1 MDRSKR
7 LYAKALKIYNH
18 GYIYNAISLCDKS
31 TSLDVRNIAAL
42 NLKGL
47 LYYLNGDLDR
57 AQKTWKLNSH
67 VNKDKVAKKYL
78 EDSKKDE
85 LNLERYMNAVNLVK
99 NLKINEALELLKVCS
114 ESDYNYIN
122 VNNYKTICY
131 IKKAEYTK
139 AQECID
145 KVFRLDKNNSTAKNN
160 MKMLVE
166 YGVVEKKHSLKRA
179 GMAAGIFMLIII
191 LLALVFFAVKSFT
204 NRNMAK
210 LSNNKSSSS
219 ASNIKKSTPEKKKT
233 AVSKKQETFPKES
246 LNTYIDNKNFDAMY
260 DCVIKWK
267 DKSLSVNDKA
277 LISSAEQMLSS
288 DEGVQYFYTN
298 GCNFINNKDYSKAN
312 DSLLKAYQFG
322 SQSYLY
328 SHIIYMLG
336 LSYNSSKDVENA
348 IKYFEKYDQN
358 FPSGDYEETVLYNLA
373 VIYKDIDKTKAKTYA
388 NKLADNYSSSMYNN
402 SLIQSIINW

>member
-1 MDRSKR
+1 
-7 LYAKALKIYNH
+7 
-18 GYIYNAISLCDKS
+18 
-31 TSLDVRNIAAL
+31 
-42 NLKGL
+42 
-47 LYYLNGDLDR
+47 
-57 AQKTWKLNSH
+57 
-67 VNKDKVAKKYL
+67 
-78 EDSKKDE
+78 
-85 LNLERYMNAVNLVK
+85 
-99 NLKINEALELLKVCS
+99 
-114 ESDYNYIN
+114 
-122 VNNYKTICY
+122 
-131 IKKAEYTK
+131 
-139 AQECID
+139 
-145 KVFRLDKNNSTAKNN
+145 
-160 MKMLVE
+160 
-166 YGVVEKKHSLKRA
+166 
-179 GMAAGIFMLIII
+179 
-191 LLALVFFAVKSFT
+191 
-204 NRNMAK
+204 MAK

>member
-7 LYAKALKIYNH
+7 LYAKALKVYNH
-18 GYIYNAISLCDKS
+18 GYIYNAINLCDKS

-57 AQKTWKLNSH
+57 AQKTWKLNSR

-179 GMAAGIFMLIII
+179 GMTAGIFMLIII
-191 LLALVFFAVKSFT
+191 LLVSAFFAVKSFT

-210 LSNNKSSSS
+210 PSNSKSSSS
-219 ASNIKKSTPEKKKT
+219 TSNIKKSTPEKKKT

-267 DKSLSVNDKA
+267 DKSLPVNDKA
-277 LISSAEQMLSS
+277 LISSAEQILSS

-402 SLIQSIINW
+402 SLIQSLINQ